1 MDFWPVITSIGL
13 PEAWA
18 AIAAGMVFAYLVLRH
33 TSWQKPT
40 PQRMAFKRVTVLLVF
55 TLILAFVAV
64 HSLKTLTRVPR
75 ECTPCGGDL
84 EPPGCNPYCIDG
96 DYSFPS
102 GHAATIFSVS
112 TLAFLMLR
120 RRRGSVPA
128 GLLFYLP
135 AGLVAWSRVALGV
148 HTIPDIAAGTLIGLA
163 SALVIWKIRPRMGI
177 FA

>member
-1 MDFWPVITSIGL
+1 MDIWPVITSIGL

-33 TSWQKPT
+33 TSWQRPT
-40 PQRMAFKRVTVLLVF
+40 PQRGAFKRVTVLLVF

-75 ECTPCGGDL
+75 DCTPCTSP
-84 EPPGCNPYCIDG
+84 EISACNPYCIDG

-102 GHAATIFSVS
+102 GHAASIFSVC
-112 TLAFLMLR
+112 TLVFLMLR

-128 GLLFYLP
+128 GLLFYLL

-148 HTIPDIAAGTLIGLA
+148 HTIPDIAAGALIGLA
-163 SALVIWKIRPRMGI
+163 SALVIWKIRPGMGI